1 MTGKLQKEIKQK
13 KPFASVEA
21 EAYLSILRTADVL
34 AREFEQLLKPHGL
47 TATQYNVLRILR
59 GAGERGATCS
69 DIGERLIT
77 ADPDV
82 TRLLDRMEKAGLVE
96 RARDTKDRRVVLSRI
111 TADGVKL
118 VNELDEHV
126 HALHADQ
133 LRHLSK
139 QRLRELIED
148 LDEVRAR
155 RES

>member
-1 MTGKLQKEIKQK
+1 MSGKLQNEIKQK
-13 KPFASVEA
+13 KPFASAEA

-34 AREFEQLLKPHGL
+34 TREFEQLLKPHGL

-59 GAGERGATCS
+59 GAGDEGATCS
-69 DIGERLIT
+69 DIGDRLIT

-111 TADGVKL
+111 TAAGVKL

-126 HALHADQ
+126 HALHSDQ

-139 QRLRELIED
+139 QRLRDLIED
-148 LDEVRAR
+148 LDEIRSR